1 MFWLVK
7 NYFSLI
13 HFFSCHHITSIATT
27 TLNINSGTS
36 PSCIAVSIRSLPNT
50 YKNSALIASPHMSF
64 IVSPF
69 LKYSNIISELNGVV
83 KNKCE
88 VFIKMHRGT
97 PRGGTR
103 NHAIDVAKSRKNA
116 KNPHKSAVN
125 S

>member
-83 KNKCE
+83 NNKCE
-88 VFIKMHRGT
+88 LFIKM
-97 PRGGTR
+97 
-103 NHAIDVAKSRKNA
+103 
-116 KNPHKSAVN
+116 
-125 S
+125 